1 MADYVRRAI
10 HGVEYRVLPSLDS
23 GRYQAESIL
32 AAGGQGFT
40 IIARDTRLANNRVL
54 IKAPIYGSEQL
65 GLGPY
70 GFTDAK
76 RAHEATLLRHELPI
90 VLDLNRRVQ
99 NIPRLVDYFTEEN
112 AQLYGSHRLLGGGS
126 QTWEIQ
132 PGDEAARDIFVVYEF
147 LSAGARARALTL
159 DDVITER
166 GALDEGF
173 VLRMALQIADVLLVL
188 HDQVKV
194 EGGVAE
200 ANEGEEWDLGDEEA
214 WEGFEAPPRPEQ
226 YFYIYQDLKPA
237 NVLVTGDRHFFLI
250 DFGGVVRCTVSKAEG
265 KRTTFTVEEG
275 HGAFT
280 LGYAPPERAEHRHS
294 YDHRFDIFC
303 LGATMFHAL
312 SGVSPVQLLADP
324 TNLDGAPDFSPA
336 NLQRVVPKYK
346 PKPLVGG
353 IVMTATCA
361 NLDTR
366 FEPYRYPSL
375 QQMRTDILRAL
386 QEE

>member
-1 MADYVRRAI
+1 MADYIRRTI
-10 HGVEYRVLPSLDS
+10 HGIEYRVLPGLDG
-23 GRYQAESIL
+23 GRYQVESIL

-40 IIARDTRLANNRVL
+40 IVARDTRLANNRVL

-70 GFTDAK
+70 GFLDAK
-76 RAHEATLLRHELPI
+76 REHEAALLRHELPI

-112 AQLYGSHRLLGGGS
+112 AQLYGAHRLLGGGS
-126 QTWEIQ
+126 QTWQIQ

-147 LSAGARARALTL
+147 LSAGAKARALTL

-166 GALDEGF
+166 GPLNEGF

-188 HDQVKV
+188 HDQVKA
-194 EGGVAE
+194 EGGGAE
-200 ANEGEEWDLGDEEA
+200 TNEDDDWDMGDEEA

-250 DFGGVVRCTVSKAEG
+250 DFGGVVRCTVSKTEG
-265 KRTTFTVEEG
+265 KKVAFTVEEG
-275 HGAFT
+275 QGAFT
-280 LGYAPPERAEHRHS
+280 LGYAPPERAERRHS

-303 LGATMFHAL
+303 LGATMFQAL

-324 TNLDGAPDFSPA
+324 TNLDGAPDFSPG
-336 NLQRVVPKYK
+336 NLQRVAPGYK
-346 PKPLVGG
+346 PSALVGG
-353 IVMTATCA
+353 IIKNATEA
-361 NLDTR
+361 N
-366 FEPYRYPSL
+366 PQYRYPSL